1 MANQYLPTNEQERAT
16 WLTGFSGK
24 LPTYS
29 TVLGLVQATLDGLK
43 QDAAYYA
50 WTMAALTAFRDY
62 AQAWTAYKNALA
74 TGTIL
79 GDAPI
84 APTLPTA
91 PALVTPDVFGRLSRL
106 VITIKNAPGYT
117 EAIGEDLGIIAPK
130 SASPKP
136 ETLKP
141 LLKVSRIALGELI
154 KWSKQGNR
162 RLVLHLEVDRDGTGW
177 HFLALDTEPDY
188 IDTLAPAAPATGKYR
203 AQYRLGDV
211 PTGEWSDVV
220 SVVVG

>member
-1 MANQYLPTNEQERAT
+1 MATTYLPNPEQERSV
-16 WLTGFSGK
+16 WLTNFSQK
-24 LPTYS
+24 LPTYVS
-29 TVLGLVQATLDGLK
+29 ILGLPTTTTASIQA
-43 QDAAYYA
+43 DAAYYA
-50 WTMAALTAFRDY
+50 WVMKSLSAYRDY

-74 TGTIL
+74 TGDKL

-84 APTLPTA
+84 VPTVSAAPSLVA
-91 PALVTPDVFGRLSRL
+91 PDVIGRLTKLVT
-106 VITIKNAPGYT
+106 TIKNAPAYT
-117 EAIGEDLGIIAPK
+117 AAIGEDLNIIGPESVA
-130 SASPKP
+130 PKP

-177 HFLALDTEPDY
+177 QFLALDTEPDY
-188 IDTLAPAAPATGKYR
+188 IDTLTPATPATWKYR